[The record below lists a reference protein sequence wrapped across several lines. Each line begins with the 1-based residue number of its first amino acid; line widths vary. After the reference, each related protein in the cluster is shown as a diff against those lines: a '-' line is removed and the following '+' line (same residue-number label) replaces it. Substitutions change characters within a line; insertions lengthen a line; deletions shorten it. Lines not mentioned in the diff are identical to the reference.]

1 MSESLAANQG
11 STATELLTPKHEIRV
26 AIVDDHEAV
35 REGFRSVCE
44 RYGFQL
50 TALESSV
57 DTLLRS
63 GEEFNDEFNT
73 DVVVLDLSL
82 ADGSKPAENVSR
94 LIAAGAKVLVFSIA
108 DKSSLVTDALRAGAA
123 ALIRKSQSMA
133 ELAEAIELVASNV
146 EVNNTETSAVIDS
159 DADFKLRAGLSAK
172 EREVLS
178 LYASGFT
185 MRQVASQLQI
195 KESTVKEHIDRVRG
209 KYSSVGRPAPDKA
222 NLVLRAIEDGLI
234 DAVQL

>member
-1 MSESLAANQG
+1 VSESLAANQG
-11 STATELLTPKHEIRV
+11 SIPTELLTPKHEIRV

-50 TALESSV
+50 TALEASV
-57 DTLLRS
+57 DALLS
-63 GEEFNDEFNT
+63 GGEEFAT

>member
-11 STATELLTPKHEIRV
+11 STSAELLTPKHEIRV

-50 TALESSV
+50 TALEASV
-57 DTLLRS
+57 EDLLSR
-63 GEEFNDEFNT
+63 GAEFNT

>member
-11 STATELLTPKHEIRV
+11 STSAELLTPKHEIRV

-50 TALESSV
+50 TALEASV
-57 DTLLRS
+57 DALLSR
-63 GEEFNDEFNT
+63 GEDFDT

-94 LIAAGAKVLVFSIA
+94 LIEAGAKVLVFSIA

-195 KESTVKEHIDRVRG
+195 KESTVKEHIDRVRS

>member
-1 MSESLAANQG
+1 MAS
-11 STATELLTPKHEIRV
+11 LLTDKEVKV

-50 TALESSV
+50 TALEASV
-57 DTLLRS
+57 DDLLS
-63 GEEFNDEFNT
+63 GGEEFDT

-195 KESTVKEHIDRVRG
+195 KESTVKEHIDRVRS
-209 KYSSVGRPAPDKA
+209 KYSSIGRPAGTKTE
-222 NLVLRAIEDGLI
+222 LYLRAVEDGLI
-234 DAVQL
+234 DGESL

>member
-1 MSESLAANQG
+1 MTGRSVESVGGN
-11 STATELLTPKHEIRV
+11 SSDLLTPKHEIRV

-50 TALESSV
+50 ISASDTVAEILDSNALRE
-57 DTLLRS
+57 
-63 GEEFNDEFNT
+63 N

-82 ADGSKPAENVSR
+82 ADGSKPSENVAN
-94 LIAAGAKVLVFSIA
+94 LIAQGAKVLIFSIA
-108 DKSSLVTDALRAGAA
+108 DKRSQVTEALRAGAG
-123 ALIRKSQSMA
+123 ALIRKSQTMA

>member
-1 MSESLAANQG
+1 MTGRSVESVGGN
-11 STATELLTPKHEIRV
+11 SSDLLTPKHEIRV

-50 TALESSV
+50 ISASDTVAELLDSNALRE
-57 DTLLRS
+57 
-63 GEEFNDEFNT
+63 N

-82 ADGSKPAENVSR
+82 ADGSKPSENVAN
-94 LIAAGAKVLVFSIA
+94 LIAQGAKVLIFSIA
-108 DKSSLVTDALRAGAA
+108 DKRSQVTEALRAGAG
-123 ALIRKSQSMA
+123 ALIRKSQTMA

>member
-1 MSESLAANQG
+1 VSESLAANQG
-11 STATELLTPKHEIRV
+11 STSAELLTPKHEIRV

-50 TALESSV
+50 TALEASV
-57 DTLLRS
+57 EDLLSR
-63 GEEFNDEFNT
+63 GAVFNT

>member
-1 MSESLAANQG
+1 
-11 STATELLTPKHEIRV
+11 
-26 AIVDDHEAV
+26 
-35 REGFRSVCE
+35 
-44 RYGFQL
+44 
-50 TALESSV
+50 
-57 DTLLRS
+57 
-63 GEEFNDEFNT
+63 
-73 DVVVLDLSL
+73 VLDLSL

-94 LIAAGAKVLVFSIA
+94 LIEAGAKVLVFSIA

>member
-1 MSESLAANQG
+1 MSESLVANQG
-11 STATELLTPKHEIRV
+11 STSAKLLTPKHEIRV

-50 TALESSV
+50 TALEASV
-57 DTLLRS
+57 EDLLSR
-63 GEEFNDEFNT
+63 GAEFNT

-82 ADGSKPAENVSR
+82 ADGSKPADNVSR

>member
-1 MSESLAANQG
+1 MSTSIPANQEG
-11 STATELLTPKHEIRV
+11 SSRELLTPKHEIRV

-35 REGFRSVCE
+35 REGFRSVCSKF
-44 RYGFQL
+44 GFQL
-50 TALESSV
+50 TALAANV
-57 DTLLRS
+57 DELL
-63 GEEFNDEFNT
+63 GGDAAFET

-82 ADGSKPAENVSR
+82 ADGSKPAENVTR
-94 LIAAGAKVLVFSIA
+94 IIEAGAKVLVFSIA
-108 DKSSLVTDALRAGAA
+108 DKRSQVTDALRAGAA

-159 DADFKLRAGLSAK
+159 DSDFKLRAGLSAK

>member
-11 STATELLTPKHEIRV
+11 STSAELLTPKHEIRV

-50 TALESSV
+50 TALEASV
-57 DTLLRS
+57 DALLSR
-63 GEEFNDEFNT
+63 GEDFNT

-94 LIAAGAKVLVFSIA
+94 LIEAGAKVLVFSIA

>member
-11 STATELLTPKHEIRV
+11 STSAELLTPKHEIRV

-50 TALESSV
+50 TALEASV
-57 DTLLRS
+57 DALLSR
-63 GEEFNDEFNT
+63 GEDFDT

-82 ADGSKPAENVSR
+82 ADGSKPADNVSR

>member
-1 MSESLAANQG
+1 MTGRSVESVGGN
-11 STATELLTPKHEIRV
+11 SSDLLTPKHEIRV

-50 TALESSV
+50 ISASDTVAEILDSNALRE
-57 DTLLRS
+57 
-63 GEEFNDEFNT
+63 N

-82 ADGSKPAENVSR
+82 ADGSKPAENVAN
-94 LIAAGAKVLVFSIA
+94 LIAQGAKVLIFSIA
-108 DKSSLVTDALRAGAA
+108 DKRSQVTEALRAGAG
-123 ALIRKSQSMA
+123 ALIRKSQTMA

>member
-1 MSESLAANQG
+1 MTARSVESVGGN
-11 STATELLTPKHEIRV
+11 SSDLLTPKHEIRV

-35 REGFRSVCE
+35 REGFRTVC
-44 RYGFQL
+44 
-50 TALESSV
+50 
-57 DTLLRS
+57 DRS
-63 GEEFNDEFNT
+63 GYQLIGLFDSANALLAAGVLRDN

-82 ADGSKPAENVSR
+82 ADGSKPAENVAN
-94 LIAAGAKVLVFSIA
+94 LIAAGAKVLIFSIA
-108 DKSSLVTDALRAGAA
+108 DKRSQVTDALRAGAG

-159 DADFKLRAGLSAK
+159 DSDFKLRAGLSAK

-185 MRQVASQLQI
+185 MRQVASQLKI
-195 KESTVKEHIDRVRG
+195 RESTVKEHIDRVRG

>member
-1 MSESLAANQG
+1 VSESLAANQG
-11 STATELLTPKHEIRV
+11 STSAELLTPKHEIRV

-50 TALESSV
+50 TALEASV
-57 DTLLRS
+57 DALLSR
-63 GEEFNDEFNT
+63 GEDFDT

-94 LIAAGAKVLVFSIA
+94 LIEAGAKVLVFSIA

>member
-11 STATELLTPKHEIRV
+11 STSAELLTPKHEIRV

-50 TALESSV
+50 TALEASV
-57 DTLLRS
+57 DDLLS
-63 GEEFNDEFNT
+63 GGEEFDT

>member
-11 STATELLTPKHEIRV
+11 STSAELLTPKHEIRV

-50 TALESSV
+50 TALEASV
-57 DTLLRS
+57 DALLSR
-63 GEEFNDEFNT
+63 GEDFDT

-94 LIAAGAKVLVFSIA
+94 LIEAGAKVLVFSIA

>member
-11 STATELLTPKHEIRV
+11 STSAELLTPKHEIRV

-50 TALESSV
+50 TALEASV
-57 DTLLRS
+57 EDLLSR
-63 GEEFNDEFNT
+63 GAEFNT

-82 ADGSKPAENVSR
+82 ADGSKPADNVSR

>member
-1 MSESLAANQG
+1 MSESLAANQA
-11 STATELLTPKHEIRV
+11 STSAELLTPKHEIRV

-50 TALESSV
+50 TALEASV
-57 DTLLRS
+57 DDLLS
-63 GEEFNDEFNT
+63 GGEEFDT

>member
-11 STATELLTPKHEIRV
+11 STSAELLTPKHEIRV

-50 TALESSV
+50 TALEASV
-57 DTLLRS
+57 DALLSR
-63 GEEFNDEFNT
+63 GEEFNT

-94 LIAAGAKVLVFSIA
+94 LIEAGAKVLVFSIA